1 MNSNFNCILIDLTRF
16 KSRSEIKEF
25 LISCNLQ
32 EKISERRLWGYKKG
46 VFTKSEP
53 VYKVWFDAKTFAE
66 IGYSTVN
73 EQNFTLEFIN
83 FLQEMTPIEEGEKF
97 EFQDEV
103 EELTMDNILDK
114 INKFGLNSLS
124 NTEKDFLESF

>member
-1 MNSNFNCILIDLTRF
+1 MNNNFNCILIDLTKFQQRT
-16 KSRSEIKEF
+16 EIKEF

-32 EKISERRLWGYKKG
+32 EKISYKRLWGHKKG
-46 VFTKSEP
+46 VFTKSKP
-53 VYKVWFDAKTFAE
+53 VYKVWFDGSTFSE

-83 FLQEMTPIEEGEKF
+83 FLQGMTPIEEGEKF
-97 EFQDEV
+97 EFQDDV

-124 NTEKDFLESF
+124 NKEKDFLESF